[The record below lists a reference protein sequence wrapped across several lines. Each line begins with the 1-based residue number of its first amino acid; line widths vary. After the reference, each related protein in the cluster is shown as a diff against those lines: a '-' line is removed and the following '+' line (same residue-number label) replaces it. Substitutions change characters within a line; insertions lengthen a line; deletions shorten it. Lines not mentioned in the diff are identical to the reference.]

1 MHLLLVEDDQCIVDT
16 IKLCF
21 KIYEP
26 NVKLKVTDRGQD
38 ALIEIME
45 NNYNGVILDLGLPD
59 IDGTEVIAQLRS
71 FSQMPVIVV
80 SARGDSASIA
90 KSLSLGANDYIV
102 KPFNA
107 WDLLNR
113 FNKQFKIN

>member
-1 MHLLLVEDDQCIVDT
+1 MRLLLVEDDENIVET

-26 NVKLKVTDRGQD
+26 SLKLSVTGKGQD
-38 ALIEIME
+38 GLIEIME
-45 NNYNGVILDLGLPD
+45 NNYDGMILDLGLPD
-59 IDGTEVIAQLRS
+59 IDGTDVIAQLRS
-71 FSQMPVIVV
+71 FSQKPVIVV

-90 KSLSLGANDYIV
+90 KSLALGANDYVV

-107 WDLLNR
+107 WELLER
-113 FNKQFKIN
+113 FNKLFKIN